1 MKISGGWP
9 KLSLCGSRFYPQ
21 VIEPHRLF
29 ANFPLTV
36 IIYLTH
42 ANIRRIVFLMKAPRT
57 LQEAIVYFSDPDRC
71 FEYAKALRFPDG
83 KVVCPRCSSDKN
95 YFIKTRKIWLCKG
108 CNRQFTLKV
117 NTIFE
122 DSPLGLDKWM
132 TGFWM
137 LVNCKNGV
145 SSMEIHRA
153 LGITQKSAWFML
165 QRLRTALHNRT
176 FGSTSKLGGP
186 DTELEADETFVGG
199 LTKNMHKDR
208 KLRLVKQGGM
218 HGGKTV
224 VQGILD
230 RNLRQVRAQIVPNV
244 TRETLQNV
252 LLKNIKYGSK
262 VYTDD
267 AIGYDKVSY
276 SFVHDVVNHAERYV
290 NGRVHTNGLEN
301 FWSLLKR
308 GLRGTY
314 VAVEPFHLSRYIDE
328 QVFRYNNRKRAD
340 KTPMNDSDRFKLAM
354 SQVAGRRLTYT
365 ELTGK
370 DESPRHVPTGTGET
384 VEPF

>member
-1 MKISGGWP
+1 MVKYILDTYEEKAYISNMDAP
-9 KLSLCGSRFYPQ
+9 K
-21 VIEPHRLF
+21 
-29 ANFPLTV
+29 
-36 IIYLTH
+36 
-42 ANIRRIVFLMKAPRT
+42 T
-57 LQEAIVYFSDPDRC
+57 LQQAIVYFSDPDRA
-71 FEYAKALRFPDG
+71 FEYAKKFRWPNG
-83 KVVCPRCSSDKN
+83 KVVCPRCGKAKHS
-95 YFIKTRKIWLCKG
+95 FIKTRRIWFCYVCQK
-108 CNRQFTLKV
+108 QFTLKLA
-117 NTIFE
+117 TIFE

-132 TGFWM
+132 TAFWM

-186 DTELEADETFVGG
+186 DSEVEADETFVGG

-230 RNLRQVRAQIVPNV
+230 RNLRKVRAQVVPNV

-267 AIGYDKVSY
+267 AIGYDKVRY
-276 SFVHDVVNHAERYV
+276 NFVHDVVNHAERYV

-314 VAVEPFHLSRYIDE
+314 VAVEPFHLARYIDE
-328 QVFRYNNRKRAD
+328 QVFRYNNRKHAD
-340 KTPMNDSDRFKLAM
+340 KSTMSDAERFKLAM
-354 SQVAGRRLTYT
+354 SQVGGRRLTYAD
-365 ELTGK
+365 LTGK
-370 DESPRHVPTGTGET
+370 DESPRHVPTGAGET
-384 VEPF
+384 PEVPF